1 MTAFWV
7 VAGIFIV
14 VALLFV
20 IPVLLRSKRNES
32 QEQIERQA
40 ANITIYRDQLA
51 ELERDLRD
59 DTLSRE
65 QYGSSKQELQK
76 RMLQDVSENGESVTH
91 LVPTSR
97 HGVVAGIIVTLVI
110 PLAAIYLYLVIG
122 DTRGLLPQSQ
132 LANATQFSQNG
143 AGGEEGHIDISSM
156 VESLA
161 ARLRENPEDIEG
173 WVMLGRSYAIME
185 RFDDASATYAK
196 LVQMVPDN
204 PQFLS
209 DYADMLA
216 MTNNGSLLGKPA
228 EMITRALA
236 IDPNFPKA
244 LALAGTL
251 EFEQDKFDQ
260 AIVYWE
266 RLLSAIPADSRL
278 HKSVSDSIVQAKS
291 LAMRGKGE
299 SAPVQL
305 AQNSNVGTD
314 ATAGSSSAE
323 KQEISAGVPSIS
335 GSVTLDSSLA
345 DKVSPDDTL
354 FVFARASQGPK
365 MPLAILRLN
374 ARDIP
379 VSFKLDDNMAM
390 TPAMKLSSFPEVV
403 VGARISKT
411 GQAIPASG
419 DLEGH
424 SDPVKIGDGEVSIT
438 IDHVVP

>member
-216 MTNNGSLLGKPA
+216 MINNGSLLGKPA

-335 GSVTLDSSLA
+335 GSVTLDPSLA